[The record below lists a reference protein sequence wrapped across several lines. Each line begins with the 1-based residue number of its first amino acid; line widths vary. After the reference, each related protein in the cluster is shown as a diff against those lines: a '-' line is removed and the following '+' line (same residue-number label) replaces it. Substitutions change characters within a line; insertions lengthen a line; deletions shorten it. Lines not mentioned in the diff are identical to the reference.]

1 MATNTFVSISN
12 RALTF
17 LGAQPITS
25 LDDDTKEAR
34 ACKRMFE
41 QSRNQ
46 VLRGHPWNFAMR
58 RVELAADTT
67 SPVWGKTNAFSWPAD
82 CLSIVEVDTDEEWV
96 VEGRKIV
103 SNAAAP
109 LNIIY
114 VYEVTDPTEFDAL
127 FAEAYAYRLASDIA
141 YEVTARQ
148 TVLNSMET
156 LYQRKLAEA
165 RVVDAQEALP
175 ATEESFLSSR
185 V

>member
-1 MATNTFVSISN
+1 MALNTFVSISN

-34 ACKRMFE
+34 SCKRMFE

-46 VLRGHPWNFAMR
+46 VLRGHPWNFAMK
-58 RVELAADTT
+58 RVEIAADTT
-67 SPVWGKTNAFSWPAD
+67 APVWGKTNAFSWPSD
-82 CLSIVEVDTDEEWV
+82 CLSIYEVDTTEEWI

-103 SNAAAP
+103 TNAEAP
-109 LNIIY
+109 LSIIY
-114 VYEVTDPTEFDAL
+114 VYEVDDPTIFDVL
-127 FAEAYAYRLASDIA
+127 FVEAYAYRLAADIS
-141 YEVTARQ
+141 YDITASQ
-148 TVLNSMET
+148 QVLNNMET

-165 RVVDAQEALP
+165 RLVDAQEALP
-175 ATEESFLSSR
+175 AEEESFLSSR